1 MIKGIVC
8 ELIACLLV
16 DWQGNYSTCIEV
28 LMFGQSVMRAVFP
41 CGSVLLALLSF
52 GANEPEVRLRT
63 CFELQYLGKTMG
75 SWRWPCR

>member
-1 MIKGIVC
+1 
-8 ELIACLLV
+8 
-16 DWQGNYSTCIEV
+16 
-28 LMFGQSVMRAVFP
+28 MFGLSMMMAIFP
-41 CGSVLLALLSF
+41 CGSVLLELLSF